1 MAEPDFSTLR
11 EQLSALAARLSAD
24 VQTHREQLIEPAAAT
39 GNTFIAGAE
48 GAAADADDER
58 EVALLRRAQLELD
71 DVNAA
76 LQRLDS
82 GRFGDCERCGEAIAL
97 ARLQALPQARLCLAC
112 QSAAEHHTRNK

>member
-11 EQLSALAARLSAD
+11 EQLSALAARLRAD

-112 QSAAEHHTRNK
+112 QSAAEHHTRNE

>member
-1 MAEPDFSTLR
+1 MTEPDLSALR
-11 EQLSALAARLSAD
+11 EQLSVRAARLRAD

-48 GAAADADDER
+48 GATADADDER
-58 EVALLRRAQLELD
+58 EVALLRRSQLELD

-82 GRFGDCERCGEAIAL
+82 GRFGECERCGEPIAL

-112 QSAAEHHTRNK
+112 QSAAEHPARNE